1 MDYSVIEHNGLQY
14 VFDSWRKRRVRLTPE
29 ESVRQQMLGFLV
41 EEKGYPHG
49 RIAVEH
55 TVEIN
60 GMKKRCDAV
69 VYDQNAKPLMIIEFK
84 AQDVA
89 LTQKVFD
96 QAAVYNTK
104 LQVPYLM
111 VSNGIQTH
119 VCKIGDD
126 TYIFAR
132 EIPRY
137 EELVVR
143 ENCKQ

>member
-1 MDYSVIEHNGLQY
+1 MAKCY
-14 VFDSWRKRRVRLTPE
+14 DSWRKRWVSLTPE
-29 ESVRQQMLGFLV
+29 ETVRQQTLKYL
-41 EEKGYPHG
+41 ETESGYPHG
-49 RIAVEH
+49 LIAVEH

-84 AQDVA
+84 APDVA

-104 LQVPYLM
+104 LKVPFLM
-111 VSNGIQTH
+111 VSNGRQTH
-119 VCKIGDD
+119 VCKVEKGS
-126 TYIFAR
+126 YIFAR

-137 EELVVR
+137 DELIND
-143 ENCKQ
+143 EMIK